1 MAPAPAPIPSLD
13 AQPIRPRFLRVRLD
27 HLFPSADNPR
37 KTRDGD
43 PSLKELAESLRTLG
57 QIEPIVA
64 QELEHSPEEYEILAG
79 ERRWRAAKMAG
90 LTELEVKVGTY
101 TDQQALEITVV
112 ENLQRADLDPL
123 SEARGV
129 ATLLSRGWDVP
140 TVASHLGKS
149 VRWVHLRAGLT
160 KLTQAWTDA
169 LALLDNDVVSLL
181 GAGHLELIARL
192 APDQQ
197 DAALKE
203 IDKLGKEWNGSA
215 LPIDEFSENLSRRF
229 TRDLTVAHWDL
240 HDGNLVPKAGSCA
253 ACPKRASCQQQIFGE
268 LVDAIEAGK
277 RADHCLDE
285 KCWAKKETAW
295 LKSQEVKAKE
305 RHGDDLLKIDPD
317 KHYGTG
323 KALGEN
329 EYTKVKADTKGAKP
343 ALIVAGANAGKTVW
357 VKPKDS
363 GRASQPRTPD
373 DDLKAQ
379 AKREGERITNQRV
392 DFISEMIH
400 SRMSS
405 MKTVLPTDETLVR
418 MAAMLL
424 QDWNQRGQRAFDL
437 KVKTDTLRAELWK
450 KLSQE
455 FETTGCEESLC
466 ELIGLHHAALV
477 ASAAAKFPDLSE
489 GVAEAK
495 VPVGKGEPLN
505 PPRAKSAKAAKAA
518 KAVKKSTGKQVVKK
532 TATKA
537 AKKKKVVA

>member
-1 MAPAPAPIPSLD
+1 
-13 AQPIRPRFLRVRLD
+13 
-27 HLFPSADNPR
+27 
-37 KTRDGD
+37 
-43 PSLKELAESLRTLG
+43 
-57 QIEPIVA
+57 
-64 QELEHSPEEYEILAG
+64 
-79 ERRWRAAKMAG
+79 
-90 LTELEVKVGTY
+90 
-101 TDQQALEITVV
+101 
-112 ENLQRADLDPL
+112 
-123 SEARGV
+123 
-129 ATLLSRGWDVP
+129 
-140 TVASHLGKS
+140 
-149 VRWVHLRAGLT
+149 
-160 KLTQAWTDA
+160 
-169 LALLDNDVVSLL
+169 
-181 GAGHLELIARL
+181 
-192 APDQQ
+192 
-197 DAALKE
+197 
-203 IDKLGKEWNGSA
+203 
-215 LPIDEFSENLSRRF
+215 
-229 TRDLTVAHWDL
+229 
-240 HDGNLVPKAGSCA
+240 
-253 ACPKRASCQQQIFGE
+253 
-268 LVDAIEAGK
+268 
-277 RADHCLDE
+277 
-285 KCWAKKETAW
+285 
-295 LKSQEVKAKE
+295 
-305 RHGDDLLKIDPD
+305 
-317 KHYGTG
+317 
-323 KALGEN
+323 
-329 EYTKVKADTKGAKP
+329 
-343 ALIVAGANAGKTVW
+343 VW

-495 VPVGKGEPLN
+495 VPVGKGAPLN